1 MQRIAPFFLAALVLT
16 AGCGQPGAPMPP
28 SLHLPVPVRDLRA
41 TRVGEKVTLT
51 WTVPYETTD
60 REAIRQAGKM
70 RVCRIL
76 TTEDECGKVVGE
88 VPASKGKEISRRD
101 HPLEASFSDTLTP
114 ELHAKPL
121 AQAIYTIE
129 AVNDSGR
136 SAGFGN
142 RVDVPLVP
150 TTAPPHAVSARVEA
164 DGVHL
169 NIPPQAMQSEPD
181 PRIQYWYQVTR
192 NIVPAGNNTPDLV
205 GEAPAIGEVNIVD
218 RNFEWEKNYSYT
230 VTPISWVE
238 TQPNGKR
245 LYSVP
250 GESAAP
256 VEVATKDVFPPATP
270 TGLQAVYTSGPP
282 KTIDLTWAPNTDA
295 DLAGYNVYRGS
306 QRINTELVKTPTYRD
321 PVTVPGVYAY
331 SVTAIDLRGNESAK
345 SAEASEKEP
354 AE

>member
-1 MQRIAPFFLAALVLT
+1 MRILRIQLFLGAALFLN
-16 AGCGQPGAPMPP
+16 GCGQPGAPLPP

-101 HPLEASFSDTLTP
+101 HPLEASFTDTLTP
-114 ELHAKPL
+114 ELHSKPL
-121 AQAIYTIE
+121 AQAIYSIE

-136 SAGFGN
+136 GAGFGN

-150 TTAPPHAVSARVEA
+150 TTAPPAAVRVGVQA
-164 DGVHL
+164 DGVHI
-169 NIPPQAMQSEPD
+169 NIPTQAMQSEPD

-192 NIVPAGNNTPDLV
+192 SLVPAGNNTPDLV
-205 GEAPAIGEVNIVD
+205 GEAPAIGDVNIVD
-218 RNFEWEKNYSYT
+218 RNFEWEKSYAYT
-230 VTPISWVE
+230 ITPITWVE

-245 LYSVP
+245 IYSVP
-250 GESAAP
+250 GESAP
-256 VEVATKDVFPPATP
+256 PLEVVTKDVSPPAAP

-282 KTIDLTWAPNTDA
+282 RTIDLTWAPNTDA
-295 DLAGYNVYRGS
+295 DLAGYNVYRGGVKV
-306 QRINTELVKTPTYRD
+306 NTELVKTPTYRD
-321 PVTVPGVYAY
+321 PVPAPGDYTY
-331 SVTAIDLRGNESAK
+331 SVTAVDLRDNESAK
-345 SAEASEKEP
+345 SAEASEKAPE
-354 AE
+354 

>member
-1 MQRIAPFFLAALVLT
+1 
-16 AGCGQPGAPMPP
+16 
-28 SLHLPVPVRDLRA
+28 
-41 TRVGEKVTLT
+41 
-51 WTVPYETTD
+51 
-60 REAIRQAGKM
+60 
-70 RVCRIL
+70 
-76 TTEDECGKVVGE
+76 VGE
-88 VPASKGKEISRRD
+88 VPAQKGSEISRRD
-101 HPLEASFSDTLTP
+101 HPLEANFTDTLTP
-114 ELHAKPL
+114 DLHAKPL

-142 RVDVPLVP
+142 RVNVPLVP
-150 TTAPPHAVSARVEA
+150 TTAPPHAVRVEVQA
-164 DGVHL
+164 DGVHI

-192 NIVPAGNNTPDLV
+192 NIVPAGNTTPDLI
-205 GEAPAIGEVNIVD
+205 GEAPAIGDVNIVD
-218 RNFEWEKNYSYT
+218 RNFEWEKSYAYT
-230 VTPISWVE
+230 VTPITWVE

-256 VEVATKDVFPPATP
+256 VEVTTKDVFPPAIP

-295 DLAGYNVYRGS
+295 DLSGYNVYRNGVKV
-306 QRINTELVKTPTYRD
+306 NTESVKTPTYRD
-321 PVTVPGVYAY
+321 PVTAPGDYNY
-331 SVTAIDLRGNESAK
+331 SVTAVDLRGNESAK
-345 SAEASEKEP
+345 SAEASEKAP